1 VNSTLPLLAIGFLL
15 IVLVGY
21 ILRRPETESGS
32 AAGSSDLLAAQ
43 AVPAVCLP
51 PEQRQ
56 KELLDRIFGPED
68 WEFVLSRAPKEVQ
81 RLFLRERRE
90 IAFCWLS
97 EIRSRAKAAMQFHI
111 AHARRSEK
119 IQALR
124 EARLLIDYFLI
135 QAKCVFVAA
144 VLLLRGPIALRKM
157 FKQAGGLS
165 DQLRSLLEL
174 ASRVE
179 PLANDPRGS

>member
-1 VNSTLPLLAIGFLL
+1 MNSTLALLAIGVLL
-15 IVLVGY
+15 IVLLGY
-21 ILRRPETESGS
+21 ILRRPETGSGS
-32 AAGSSDLLAAQ
+32 AAASADLLAAQ
-43 AVPAVCLP
+43 TVPAAYLP
-51 PEQRQ
+51 SEELQ

-97 EIRSRAKAAMQFHI
+97 AIRSRAKAAMQFHI

-119 IQALR
+119 MQALL
-124 EARLLIDYFLI
+124 ETRLLIDYFLL
-135 QAKCVFVAA
+135 QVKCVFVAA

-157 FKQAGGLS
+157 SKQAGGLS

>member
-1 VNSTLPLLAIGFLL
+1 MNSTLASLAIGFLL
-15 IVLVGY
+15 IVLLGY
-21 ILRRPETESGS
+21 ILRRPETGS

-43 AVPAVCLP
+43 AVPCLP
-51 PEQRQ
+51 LEERQ
-56 KELLDRIFGPED
+56 KELLERIFGPED

-111 AHARRSEK
+111 VHARRSEK
-119 IQALR
+119 MQALL
-124 EARLLIDYFLI
+124 EIRLLIDYFLI
-135 QAKCVFVAA
+135 QAKCAFVAA
-144 VLLLRGPIALRKM
+144 VLLLRGPVALRKM

-174 ASRVE
+174 ASRAE
-179 PLANDPRGS
+179 PLPNDTRAS